1 VASALTLA
9 DYYGDN
15 RRAKCPSCGRVT
27 TADMLTLVT
36 KVKVAKRSLLELA
49 GVRLRG
55 NSICDGCR
63 ERIFRAGIDRGVLYQ
78 VLDGQ

>member
-1 VASALTLA
+1 MVATTLA

-36 KVKVAKRSLLELA
+36 KVKAAKRALIEVA
-49 GVRLRG
+49 GVRLKG
-55 NSICDGCR
+55 PAICDGCR
-63 ERIFRAGIDRGVLYQ
+63 ERIFRMGVARAALYQ
-78 VLDGQ
+78 VLDVQ